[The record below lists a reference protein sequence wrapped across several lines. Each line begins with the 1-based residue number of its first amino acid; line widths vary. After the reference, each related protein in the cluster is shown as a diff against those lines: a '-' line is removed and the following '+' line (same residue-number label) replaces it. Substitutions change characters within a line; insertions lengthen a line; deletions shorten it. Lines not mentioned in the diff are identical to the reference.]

1 MHETS
6 GKKTRKRAFAASNIG
21 NKGIDDDRVMAP
33 ILSASLII
41 GKRNKEQKGEEE
53 NSSCTWN
60 LARKLYFFFF
70 VQFELVVLVTRESS
84 VTVYSKEFYLE
95 RTRNYVRKLV
105 YLLKLE

>member
-6 GKKTRKRAFAASNIG
+6 GKKTRKRAFAATNIG

-33 ILSASLII
+33 ILSVSLII

-60 LARKLYFFFF
+60 LARKLYFLF
-70 VQFELVVLVTRESS
+70 VQFELVVLVTRESA
-84 VTVYSKEFYLE
+84 VTVYSKDFYFE
-95 RTRNYVRKLV
+95 HTRNYVRKLV
-105 YLLKLE
+105 YLPRLE